1 VRVNLLQF
9 TPRAELEPEANLR
22 ALIELCRQSDVFDAR
37 HQFDCDT
44 WLANRLK
51 GHNAIQRLI
60 FSTLEAAGA
69 NLPEPSMAQPFL
81 DFAKAAIIYLQDTRP
96 VVSYGQRLGAF
107 RCLEAALL
115 AWNKGARPTAVN
127 PEVLDMAVEL
137 ARKQYSPGVAYR
149 VAGQLQIISEFM
161 RAKRFIT
168 LRQPWGHGLK
178 KPKETGSR
186 ISQEALAA
194 RQSKLPS
201 AATLRALA
209 GIFHSATEAGDVVVS
224 SYCALMLCAPE
235 RVNEALRMRRNC
247 IVEGEGEFRGKLGL
261 RWAGSK
267 GFDNA
272 TKWLPTEMAPIAR
285 EAIERLLKVS
295 APAHELAKWY
305 TANPKKMFIHTGA
318 RHLEGREL
326 LTTRD
331 IALLLWGD
339 EELWA
344 TAAIWAKTTKK
355 LESIS
360 LDSRRVAY
368 RFSDVE
374 RVVLDMLP
382 ATFPYVPGD
391 PTLLCEESIA
401 VTRANDMSR
410 VKGTYLC
417 MFNCVSY
424 AALDARFCTSRDSP
438 SVFDRFGYTDDD
450 GSRINFRTHALR
462 HYLNTLAQSGG
473 LSSAEIAI
481 FSGRK
486 DVRQNR
492 SYDHMTSDEVQAPI
506 SEALRGDFTSEL
518 EPLHLAGR
526 KLVTRSEFSGLGLA
540 AAHTTEFGWC
550 AHDFAAEPCQ
560 MHRDCVNCE
569 EQECIKGDAHKES
582 NLRKRKSETEYLLQ
596 QARAALNDDE
606 YGADAWV
613 KHQVRTLERIDA
625 LLRILEDPA
634 VPTGARIRLDL
645 ANAPVIT
652 TNNVHPARLVKASGR
667 KALT

>member
-1 VRVNLLQF
+1 MTASVLRF
-9 TPRAELEPEANLR
+9 TSLAELEPEANLR
-22 ALIELCRQSDVFDAR
+22 ALIELCRQSDVLNAR
-37 HQFDCDT
+37 SQFDCDT
-44 WLANRLK
+44 WVANRLK
-51 GHNAIQRLI
+51 GHNTIQRLI
-60 FSTLEAAGA
+60 FSTLGAAGA
-69 NLPEPSMAQPFL
+69 NLSEPSMAQPFL

-96 VVSYGQRLGAF
+96 VLSYGPRLGAF
-107 RCLEAALL
+107 RCLEAALVS
-115 AWNKGARPTAVN
+115 WNKGARPTAVN
-127 PEVLDMAVEL
+127 PEVLDTAVEF
-137 ARKQYSPGVAYR
+137 ARKQYSPGLAYR
-149 VAGQLQIISEFM
+149 VAGQLRMISEFM
-161 RAKRFIT
+161 RTKGFIA
-168 LRQPWGHGLK
+168 LRQPWEHGLK
-178 KPKETGSR
+178 KPKEAGSR
-186 ISQEALAA
+186 ISKEALAA
-194 RQSKLPS
+194 RESKLPS

-209 GIFHSATEAGDVVVS
+209 GIFHSATETGDVVVS

-235 RVNEALRMRRNC
+235 RVNEALRLRRNC
-247 IVEGEGEFRGKLGL
+247 LVQGEGEFRGRLGL

-267 GFDNA
+267 GFDNT
-272 TKWLPTEMAPIAR
+272 TKWLPTEMAPVAR

-295 APAHELAKWY
+295 APGHQLARWY
-305 TANPKKMFIHTGA
+305 TANPKKLFIHPGA

-326 LTTRD
+326 LTTRE

-339 EELWA
+339 EELLA
-344 TAAIWAKTTKK
+344 TAAVWAKTTKQ
-355 LESIS
+355 LESID
-360 LDSRRVAY
+360 LDSKRVAY

-374 RVVLDMLP
+374 RVVLGMLP
-382 ATFPYVPGD
+382 PTFPYVPGD

-410 VKGTYLC
+410 VKVSYLC

-438 SVFDRFGYTDDD
+438 SMFERFGYTEDD
-450 GSRINFRTHALR
+450 GSRIDFRTHALR
-462 HYLNTLAQSGG
+462 HYLSMLAQSGG

-492 SYDHMTSDEVQAPI
+492 AYDHMTSDEVQAPI
-506 SEALRGDFTSEL
+506 SEALRGGFTSEL

-526 KLVTRSEFSGLGLA
+526 KLVTRAEFNGLGLT

-569 EQECIKGDAHKES
+569 EQECIKGEAHKES
-582 NLRKRKSETEYLLQ
+582 NLRRLKSETEYLLQ
-596 QARAALNDDE
+596 QAREALSDE
-606 YGADAWV
+606 EFGADAWV
-613 KHQVRTLERIDA
+613 KHQVTTLARIDA
-625 LLRILEDPA
+625 LLLILEDPA

-645 ANAPVIT
+645 ANGPVIT
-652 TNNVHPARLVKASGR
+652 TNNVHPVRVVKASGS